1 MKSLISAS
9 LLFTASFATGWVAAP
24 LFEAEPKQVSTPVPE
39 QKPVKHYKNRYG
51 EDIKQIV

>member
-1 MKSLISAS
+1 MKTLISAS

-51 EDIKQIV
+51 EDIRQIV